1 MIARKSKDDRIFDSV
16 NIILL
21 VLILIIV
28 LYPLYFIIIAS
39 FSDPLEVLAG
49 KVFLLPKKINVEAYK
64 MVFRDESI
72 VTGYRNTI
80 LYTILGTAINIVM
93 TILAA
98 YPLSRKD
105 FVGRGF
111 FTLMMAITMFFSG
124 GLIPTYLLISNTLH
138 MQDTIWAMVLPGAVS
153 VWNTVIMRTYFQTS
167 IPEGLHEAAVVDGCS
182 STKLLLKIVLPLSK
196 PVIAVLVLFYG
207 VGHWNSFFNALIYL
221 SDKDKYPL
229 QMILRSILIQNTMS
243 EDMMTDVDS
252 LANRKVLAE
261 TIKYALIVVASA
273 PIIMIYPFLQK
284 YFVKG
289 VMVGAIKG

>member
-98 YPLSRKD
+98 YPLSRHIFEKEPYHYVFNGSNGTGNEEAEYYGYNGD
-105 FVGRGF
+105 QYVTVPVKSIDG
-111 FTLMMAITMFFSG
+111 TLQERI
-124 GLIPTYLLISNTLH
+124 
-138 MQDTIWAMVLPGAVS
+138 
-153 VWNTVIMRTYFQTS
+153 
-167 IPEGLHEAAVVDGCS
+167 
-182 STKLLLKIVLPLSK
+182 
-196 PVIAVLVLFYG
+196 
-207 VGHWNSFFNALIYL
+207 
-221 SDKDKYPL
+221 
-229 QMILRSILIQNTMS
+229 
-243 EDMMTDVDS
+243 
-252 LANRKVLAE
+252 
-261 TIKYALIVVASA
+261 
-273 PIIMIYPFLQK
+273 
-284 YFVKG
+284 
-289 VMVGAIKG
+289 